1 MQYVPFL
8 AILAAYA
15 LIYVPRMGLV
25 SKAMS
30 AMPGGYNNHDPRTQV
45 AALEGAPRR
54 AANAHQNAIEAFGP
68 FAAGVIVAMLRTPT
82 HPDLVSLICIGFVVV
97 RTIYIFAYIGDKPGL
112 RSGMW
117 TLGLL
122 ATAALMVLGVIG
134 PKL

>member
-8 AILAAYA
+8 AILAAYV
-15 LIYVPRMGLV
+15 LIYVPRMGTV
-25 SKAMS
+25 SKAMN
-30 AMPGGYNNHDPRTQV
+30 AMPGGYNNHDPRTQ
-45 AALEGAPRR
+45 AASLEGAGRR
-54 AANAHQNAIEAFGP
+54 AANAHQNAIEAFAP

-82 HPDLVSLICIGFVVV
+82 HPDLISLICIGFVVV
-97 RTIYIFAYIGDKPGL
+97 RTVYIFAYIGDKPSL

-117 TLGLL
+117 ALGLL

>member
-15 LIYVPRMGLV
+15 LIYLPRMGPV
-25 SKAMS
+25 SRAMS
-30 AMPGGYNNHDPRTQV
+30 AMPGGYNNHDPRTQ
-45 AALEGAPRR
+45 AASLEGAARR
-54 AANAHQNAIEAFGP
+54 AANAHHNAIEAFGP
-68 FAAGVIVAMLRTPT
+68 FAAGVIVAMFRTPT
-82 HPDLVSLICIGFVVV
+82 HPDLVALICIGFVVV
-97 RTIYIFAYIGDKPGL
+97 RTVYVFAYIDDKPSL

-122 ATAALMVLGVIG
+122 ATAALLVLGVIG